1 METWCC
7 RRARTVR
14 KVTSRTRQSL
24 VLLLALPGIVS
35 AGERWK
41 IQFFYDKAGSSLSI
55 QDLKCPSASRCI
67 AAGSIEDRKGHARGT
82 VISTSDGGQNWS
94 LSEVSEEPISLFFL
108 NESLGWMA
116 ASRGVWSTTDGG
128 RNWKKLEDLRKG
140 ILELYFLSPS
150 HGYAIG
156 FPKAVYETANGGKS
170 WAKLAAADRPETGLQ
185 NTVYECISFQGAHG
199 IIAGSATPLGIDET
213 PPWLNP
219 KEARI
224 HRERPATA
232 VVLETMDSGAH
243 WDASSTSLYGRLS
256 QMVTLKDGF
265 ALALFEYHNYYTLP
279 SRVYKV
285 KFRTSSDVI
294 FAERDRAVTDI
305 ALLPD
310 GAALIAAVEPPGS
323 SNQVPIP
330 GRLKMLRSQNLKVW
344 EEMDVDYKAVAQ
356 RATIAVPDAE
366 HQWVATDTG
375 MILMLDQSRK

>member
-1 METWCC
+1 
-7 RRARTVR
+7 
-14 KVTSRTRQSL
+14 
-24 VLLLALPGIVS
+24 
-35 AGERWK
+35 
-41 IQFFYDKAGSSLSI
+41 
-55 QDLKCPSASRCI
+55 
-67 AAGSIEDRKGHARGT
+67 
-82 VISTSDGGQNWS
+82 
-94 LSEVSEEPISLFFL
+94 
-108 NESLGWMA
+108 MA

-128 RNWKKLEDLRKG
+128 RTWKKLEGLKKG
-140 ILELYFLSPS
+140 ILEVYFLNPL

-170 WAKLAAADRPETGLQ
+170 WIKLAAADRPETGLQ
-185 NTVYECISFQGAHG
+185 DTAYECISFQGAHG
-199 IIAGSATPLGIDET
+199 IIAGNATLPGTDET

-219 KEARI
+219 KEARL
-224 HRERPATA
+224 HRERQSTV

-243 WDASSTSLYGRLS
+243 WEASTSSLYGRMS
-256 QMVTLKDGF
+256 QLVMLKDGF

-310 GAALIAAVEPPGS
+310 GVALIAAVEPPGS

-330 GRLKMLRSQNLKVW
+330 GKLKMLRSTNLKVW

-356 RATIAVPDAE
+356 RAILAAPDAD
-366 HQWVATDTG
+366 HAWVATDTG
-375 MILMLDQSRK
+375 MILMLDKSGTRN